1 MKLHVLMYYQD
12 DPKKCT
18 AAKMIKF
25 NLAKPV
31 KKIFSKTLVLH
42 PFAEK
47 TLTPSDKSTISSILG
62 VDCSWNLAEK
72 EFSKKFSG
80 IKRKLPPL
88 LAGNP
93 VNYSKLNKLTTVE
106 ALSAALFILGEKKQA
121 LEILNKFKWGHTFFE
136 LNQNLFDE
144 YSKIKTEDEIKKI
157 LQDYG
162 LVTESS
168 F

>member
-1 MKLHVLMYYQD
+1 MKLQVLMFYQD

-47 TLTPSDKSTISSILG
+47 TLIPSDKSTISSILG
-62 VDCSWNLAEK
+62 VDCSWSLAEK

-93 VNYSKLNKLTTVE
+93 VNYAKLNKLTTVE
-106 ALSAALFILGEKKQA
+106 ALSGALFILDEKEQA
-121 LEILNKFKWGHTFFE
+121 IEILNKFKWGHTFFE
-136 LNQNLFDE
+136 LNQNLLEE
-144 YSKIKTEDEIKKI
+144 YSKIETEYDVPKI
-157 LQDYG
+157 LKEYG
-162 LVTESS
+162 IING
-168 F
+168 